1 MSIMVSGRLLKTS
14 FLAVALML
22 LALAFFVFVKI
33 GFSAPAPLRVSF
45 DGEVISTAPAYKAM
59 LFAPFL
65 ATLFYFLFD
74 FVIKRESWWVMLSQ
88 PINDKNRTVFRAV
101 LYVSWFFCLAVLLGF
116 QLLAALLA

>member
-65 ATLFYFLFD
+65 ATLFYFFIRLCHQ
-74 FVIKRESWWVMLSQ
+74 KRKLVGHAIPTHQ
-88 PINDKNRTVFRAV
+88 
-101 LYVSWFFCLAVLLGF
+101 
-116 QLLAALLA
+116 